1 MNIQRDLFP
10 NKPIPILAWPRPTY
24 YDNSGTFPN
33 YISTEQ
39 IPHSPRSFPLES
51 LNFQNNF
58 CNHGYSWSK
67 FIWKRYFPPF
77 LRFAC

>member
-10 NKPIPILAWPRPTY
+10 NKPIPILTWPRPTY

-39 IPHSPRSFPLES
+39 IPHPPSKIFSFRES
-51 LNFQNNF
+51 QL
-58 CNHGYSWSK
+58 
-67 FIWKRYFPPF
+67 PE
-77 LRFAC
+77 